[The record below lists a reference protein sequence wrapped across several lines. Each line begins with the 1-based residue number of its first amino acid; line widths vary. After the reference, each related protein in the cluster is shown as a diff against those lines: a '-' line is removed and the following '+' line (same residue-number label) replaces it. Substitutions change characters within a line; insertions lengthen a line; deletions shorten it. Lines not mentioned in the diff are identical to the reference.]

1 MTKDSQARSIAGWR
15 RWTSFGLFAVP
26 IVITVA
32 IGLNT
37 SAGSETTP
45 SAPSAQYLPSISD
58 MMIAMIQPRHERLW
72 RAEREGNWDFA
83 AYELGNLHG
92 AFERIGRAHPTTQN
106 LSLSDMIASTTELP
120 FNELK
125 SAIQAKDDVA
135 FIKAYGD
142 LTEACNSCHQAL
154 NHGVVSIGLPGET
167 SSSDLK
173 AVSPRRP

>member
-1 MTKDSQARSIAGWR
+1 
-15 RWTSFGLFAVP
+15 
-26 IVITVA
+26 
-32 IGLNT
+32 
-37 SAGSETTP
+37 
-45 SAPSAQYLPSISD
+45 
-58 MMIAMIQPRHERLW
+58 MMIATIQPRHKRLW

-106 LSLSDMIASTTELP
+106 LSLPDMIASTTEPP

-125 SAIQAKDDVA
+125 SAIKAKDDVA

-154 NHGVVSIGLPGET
+154 NHGVVSIGLPGGT

-173 AVSPRRP
+173 AVSPTRP